1 MRRLILCALAALTL
15 TACDPGNTTQ
25 STAEQKQQAHTDQ
38 LLNQANSQ
46 VGIANPTNFTEKALA
61 NKIIELRDQPKLATW
76 TYTQGIDGRL
86 ICLGASVGF
95 GLPYSTQTTN
105 PQKMVK
111 AENCDTYRGGECD
124 VPMPQ
129 AEPNGL
135 YMPPSADATWVMLIN
150 PETGEAVPTYVEPRI
165 TVSTFRITGPGV
177 SAPCK

>member
-1 MRRLILCALAALTL
+1 MKRIILCAIAALGL
-15 TACDPGNTTQ
+15 AGCDPDVSTQ
-25 STAEQKQQAHTDQ
+25 TAEQKQQQRTDQ

-46 VGIANPTNFTEKALA
+46 VGIANVSNFTEKALA

-86 ICLGASVGF
+86 ICLGASIGF

-105 PQKMVK
+105 PVK
-111 AENCDTYRGGECD
+111 PVKSANCYGSGAANCDNII
-124 VPMPQ
+124 PQ

-135 YMPPSADATWVMLIN
+135 YMPGSADATWVMLIN
-150 PETGEAVPTYVEPRI
+150 PESSEAVPTYVEPRI
-165 TVSTFRITGPGV
+165 TVSTFKLAGPGV